1 MSKPAPCQQG
11 PVVHTAVNPSCQA
24 GTPSGNFLQAVSLLS
39 FWLLSLNTY
48 ADLIKICQQ
57 GAKKNIPTVQLGD
70 GFVFSFFHTFKAE
83 SPFRVCIKQVSNKNL
98 TGTQCVLCARD

>member
-1 MSKPAPCQQG
+1 MITGSVMHKEKGNMSQDARKVWKGELSNEQSCACQQG

-48 ADLIKICQQ
+48 ADLIKNCQQ

-70 GFVFSFFHTFKAE
+70 GFVFSFY
-83 SPFRVCIKQVSNKNL
+83 P
-98 TGTQCVLCARD
+98 